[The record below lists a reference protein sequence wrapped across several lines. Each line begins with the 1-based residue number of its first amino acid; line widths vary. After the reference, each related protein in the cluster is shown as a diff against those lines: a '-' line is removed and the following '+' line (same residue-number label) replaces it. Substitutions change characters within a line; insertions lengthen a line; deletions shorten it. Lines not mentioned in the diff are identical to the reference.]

1 MTFASSVRNVTK
13 TLRTSGNALSLI
25 LLNKIMKVDFLV
37 LLPVFPEED
46 RVGISFS
53 FLVPKVGRGEYEG
66 YCNGRNF

>member
-13 TLRTSGNALSLI
+13 MLRMSGNALPLI
-25 LLNKIMKVDFLV
+25 LLNKITKVDFLL

-53 FLVPKVGRGEYEG
+53 YLVPKVGERGI
-66 YCNGRNF
+66 